1 MEFVSADLGNSRLKL
16 LIGSD
21 LLAFNLDE
29 DFYEEL
35 IELIGDREFAYS
47 SVNQKAEEEILDKL
61 TAKSIKIRKLK
72 LEDITNLISL
82 DGIEG
87 MGLDRAL
94 GLAGALSLINA
105 PLITIDCGSALTVN
119 ILGKDSRFLGGII
132 MPGLIT
138 QAESLRRIN
147 PILYPAKFIKPTD
160 KLPKN
165 TNDNVMAG
173 MINAL
178 QGGVTKYLTEI
189 FEELEW
195 DKANIPIF
203 VTGGY
208 RELIAEELT
217 AKGFN
222 VRIHEN
228 LVTLGIELIVNDK
241 L

>member
-16 LIGSD
+16 LIDDD
-21 LLAFNLDE
+21 LLAFNLDN
-29 DFYEEL
+29 DFYDEL
-35 IELIGDREFAYS
+35 IELIGDKEFAYS
-47 SVNQKAEEEILDKL
+47 SVNRIAEEKLLEKL
-61 TAKSIKIRKLK
+61 TANSVRIRKLT
-72 LEDITNLISL
+72 LDDIENLISL

-94 GLAGALSLINA
+94 GLAGALSLIIA
-105 PLITIDCGSALTVN
+105 PVITIDCGSALTVN
-119 ILGKDSRFLGGII
+119 ILGKNSQFLGGII

-147 PILYPAKFIKPTD
+147 PILYPTNFVKPTD
-160 KLPKN
+160 KIPKN

-173 MINAL
+173 MINSL
-178 QGGVTKYLTEI
+178 QGGVTKYLTEV

-195 DKANIPIF
+195 TKGNIPIF

-208 RELIAEELT
+208 RELIADELI

-222 VRIHEN
+222 VQIHEN
-228 LVTLGIELIVNDK
+228 LVTLGIKSIVNV
-241 L
+241 